1 MILKTIGSGS
11 SGNCHLLTASNG
23 ETLILDCGV
32 PISEIKKGLD
42 WNIRNVVGCV
52 VTHRHIDHSK
62 SVYDLGKIGI
72 KVATPYLAN
81 DVYSLVRL
89 YFDHTRFRVIAFE
102 LATKDGK
109 WTHTNADGS
118 ECPCYGYVI
127 SHPEMGKLLYVT
139 DTEFVKWRFD
149 DLNHILLG
157 VNYDKNMVDMSNT
170 AKASHVLR
178 GHMSIDTACKFVEA
192 NYSPDDV
199 LNVIMCHLS
208 SENADKDSF
217 IEKMKKVAC
226 MANVDVAEPCKEWVL
241 RKGDEPPF

>member
-1 MILKTIGSGS
+1 MRLKCLGS
-11 SGNCHLLTASNG
+11 SSAGNCYLLTSNSG

-32 PISEIKKGLD
+32 PISEIKKGLN

-62 SVYDLGKIGI
+62 SVYDLRKIGI

-157 VNYDKNMVDMSNT
+157 VNYDKNMVDISNT

-208 SENADKDSF
+208 SENADKDNF
-217 IEKMKKVAC
+217 IEQMKKVAC
-226 MANVDVAEPCKEWVL
+226 GANVDVAVAGKSWDLKNPSEC
-241 RKGDEPPF
+241 PF

>member
-1 MILKTIGSGS
+1 MFLRTIGTGS

-42 WNIRNVVGCV
+42 WNIKNVVGCI
-52 VTHRHIDHSK
+52 VTHRHGDHSK
-62 SVYDLGKIGI
+62 SVYDLRKTGI
-72 KVATPYLAN
+72 KVATPYLSN
-81 DVYSLVRL
+81 DEYSLVRL

-102 LATKDGK
+102 LTTKDGK

-157 VNYDKNMVDMSNT
+157 VDYDKNMVDMNNP

-178 GHMSIDTACKFVEA
+178 GHMSIDTACDFVKS
-192 NYSPDDV
+192 NDSDS
-199 LNVIMCHLS
+199 LQNVIMCHLS

-217 IEKMKKVAC
+217 IANMKNAVNV
-226 MANVDVAEPCKEWVL
+226 ANVDVAEQGKSWIL
-241 RKGDEPPF
+241 RKGDECPF